1 MKLKTWSFNP
11 TVLKKDITRF
21 APVWGLYTVFT
32 LLFLL
37 LMWESQRDTARFV
50 CNAPELF
57 LAMGMVNFFYA
68 PLVALCLFGDLH
80 RPRMAGFLHALPL
93 RREDWFTTHLAAGM
107 LFCLA
112 PNGLAAIITASLLGK
127 YAWVAFLWLGL
138 MVLQYLFFFGVAT
151 FGCLCAGNPL
161 GAAGIY
167 GLANFLAVIIGWLVI
182 TFYEPLLYGVRLEFA
197 HFSKY
202 SPVVRFSG
210 ANYLNFAYDN
220 MYSAATFQGFIPADW
235 RYLGISAAIGA
246 ALLWVSLVI
255 YRQRHVERAGDLIA
269 FRPAAPVVL
278 GIYTLCV
285 GAVLYFIADAISE
298 SLGILFLLVGFAI
311 GFFTG
316 QMLLERRV
324 KVFTGKKFLIFG
336 ISLAV
341 FCATLGITALDP
353 GGITRRV
360 PDADSVKTV
369 TICPSHYFYDYDRNS
384 VTLYDETGI
393 RDVIRIHE
401 ACLEDRYGEQFD
413 RVPLCIS
420 YDLESGIQIKRY
432 YYISRDSQTA
442 DDLEKYFSTEAAVF
456 RGNTPDA
463 LLSNLRMLEL
473 YDYRY
478 DVPRIAI
485 ATHSDY
491 LDTSYYDEKY
501 GYLDLCE
508 SYLTEDPTADPILTG
523 LFAAISA
530 DCAAGNMAQGGYW
543 EPGEQV
549 ASITLRYHTGF
560 TTDYLDITIYSTCE
574 NTVAFLDT
582 LNAE

>member
-21 APVWGLYTVFT
+21 APVWGLYSVFT

-37 LMWESQRDTARFV
+37 LLWESEREAARFV

-68 PLVALCLFGDLH
+68 PIVAFCLFGDLH
-80 RPRMAGFLHALPL
+80 RTRMAGFLHALPL
-93 RREDWFTTHLAAGM
+93 RREDWFMTHLMAGM
-107 LFCLA
+107 LFCIL
-112 PNGLAAIITASLLGK
+112 PNGVAALICAALLGEF
-127 YAWVAFLWLGL
+127 AWVAFLWLGL
-138 MVLQYLFFFGVAT
+138 MLLQYLFFFGVAT

-167 GLANFLAVIIGWLVI
+167 GLVNFLAVIIGWLVI
-182 TFYEPLLYGVRLEFA
+182 TFYQPLLYGMRLEFA
-197 HFSKY
+197 HFAEY

-210 ANYLNFAYDN
+210 ANYLGFAYDN
-220 MYSAATFQGFIPADW
+220 MHSAAIFEGFIPEDW

-278 GIYTLCV
+278 AIYTLCV

-298 SLGILFLLVGFAI
+298 SLGIIFLIVGLAI

-324 KVFTGKKFLIFG
+324 KVFRGKNFLIFG

-341 FCATLGITALDP
+341 FYATLGITALDP
-353 GGITRRV
+353 TGITRRV
-360 PDADSVKTV
+360 PDADSVAAV
-369 TICPSHYFYDYDRNS
+369 TICPSHYFYDYDRSS
-384 VTLYDETGI
+384 VTLMDETGI
-393 RDVIRIHE
+393 RDVITIHE
-401 ACLEDRYGEQFD
+401 ACVEDRYGEQFD
-413 RVPLCIS
+413 RIPLCIS
-420 YDLESGIQIKRY
+420 YEMKSGIRMTRY
-432 YYISRDSQTA
+432 YYILQDSQAVAT
-442 DDLEKYFSTEAAVF
+442 LERYFSAEEAVF
-456 RGNTPDA
+456 GGISPDQV
-463 LLSNLRMLEL
+463 LSGLRMLEL

-485 ATHSDY
+485 ATHGDY

-508 SYLTEDPTADPILTG
+508 SYLTEDPASDPVLTG
-523 LFAAISA
+523 LFHAIKA
-530 DCAAGNMAQGGYW
+530 DCQAGNMAQGGYW
-543 EPGEQV
+543 DKGDPV
-549 ASITLRYHTGF
+549 ANITLRYHNGF
-560 TTDYLDITIYSTCE
+560 TTDYLDITIYSGCE
-574 NTVAFLDT
+574 NTVSFLDT
-582 LNAE
+582 LKAE